1 MYSRIYAW
9 FAGGSLV
16 LLCLLGL
23 AAFQD
28 HNREWRHVQE
38 EHNLRYPDRKPIE
51 TGKINQVVLT
61 KMEGVDRCMTCHTT
75 IQDQSMKGKGAPF
88 GAHPGEFHKT
98 HPFDEF
104 GCVSCHGG
112 QGLATTSQAAHGNV
126 RFWEHPMM
134 PKKFME
140 AKCGTCH
147 TASVV
152 EGAPKLTLG
161 RKLFNERGCI
171 GCHTLDGQGGN
182 IGPELTEVG
191 DKVASN
197 EIWLEQVVG
206 RLYEVRAEE
215 AKKQVEALHAE
226 HKHVSKELMAQAN
239 KRLTVKEIKQMTA
252 NDKLAIATEWLSLHF
267 KDPQK
272 YAPGGN
278 TVMPPVAFT
287 DEEAE
292 ALTTLMLSL
301 NKERKHIPAGML
313 VGEGPKPAAQGGH

>member
-1 MYSRIYAW
+1 MA
-9 FAGGSLV
+9 

-28 HNREWRHVQE
+28 HNREWRHHQE
-38 EHNLRYPDRKPIE
+38 QYNERYPDRKPIE

-75 IQDQSMKGKGAPF
+75 IQDKTAAGLGNPY

-112 QGLATTSQAAHGNV
+112 QGLATTSKAAHGDV

-140 AKCGTCH
+140 AKCATCH
-147 TASVV
+147 TAPVV
-152 EGAPKLTLG
+152 AGAPKLSLG

-171 GCHTLDGQGGN
+171 GCHTLDGTGGSL
-182 IGPELTEVG
+182 GPELTNVG
-191 DKVASN
+191 DKVAGN
-197 EIWLEQVVG
+197 ELWLEQVVG
-206 RLYEVRAEE
+206 RLYEVEAEE
-215 AKKQVEALHAE
+215 AKKQVAALEAE
-226 HKHVSKELMAQAN
+226 HKPVPKELAAAAK
-239 KRLTVKEIKQMTA
+239 KRLTVKELKQMTA
-252 NDKLAIATEWLSLHF
+252 NDKLAIASEWLNLHF
-267 KDPQK
+267 KNPQL
-272 YAPGGN
+272 YAPGGQ
-278 TVMPPVAFT
+278 TVMPPVAYT

-292 ALTTLMLSL
+292 ALTTLMLSFT
-301 NKERKHIPAGML
+301 KERKHIPAGMV
-313 VGEGPKPAAQGGH
+313 VGEGPKPASEGGH